1 MRLGISASFPHS
13 SPEEWARLHREAGL
27 GAVVF
32 PLSWKAETSEIDR
45 YRDAARGEDLLIA
58 EVGAWCNPMDPD
70 PEKRKQNRLHC
81 TRQLELAEYVGA
93 VCCVNISGADGELW
107 DGSYAGNYSEAYYE
121 ENVRFLQ
128 DMLDEVKPKRA
139 KYALEPMPHTI
150 PDSPADYARIVKDVD
165 RAALG
170 VHVDVVNL
178 LVSPRV
184 FYHNRALIEEMFTLL
199 GDRICS
205 CHLKD
210 AVLDHSLTVSIRE
223 TECGKGGVDLAYY
236 VESANR
242 VSPDIPMIIEHL
254 PDLESYRRGI
264 AYIRKLTG
272 ETGETRL
279 SPK

>member
-1 MRLGISASFPHS
+1 MRLGISASFPHK

-32 PLSWKAETSEIDR
+32 PLSWKAGVSDIDR
-45 YRDAARGEDLLIA
+45 YAEAARSEDLVIA

-70 PEKRKQNRLHC
+70 PEKRERNRIHC
-81 TRQLELAEYVGA
+81 TRQLELAEYIGA
-93 VCCVNISGADGELW
+93 TCCVNISGADGDVW
-107 DGSYAGNYSEAYYE
+107 DGSYPGNYSERFYE

-128 DMLDEVKPKRA
+128 DMLDTVKPVRA

-150 PDSPADYARIVKDVD
+150 PDSPEGCAQIVKDVN
-165 RAALG
+165 RPGLG
-170 VHVDVVNL
+170 VHVDIVNL

-184 FYHNRALIEEMFTLL
+184 FVHNRELIARMFDLL

-210 AVLDHSLTVSIRE
+210 AVLEHSLTVSIRE

-236 VESANR
+236 IERANGID
-242 VSPDIPMIIEHL
+242 PEITMIIEHL
-254 PDLESYRRGI
+254 PDLDAYRRGI
-264 AYIRKLTG
+264 AAIRKLA
-272 ETGETRL
+272 
-279 SPK
+279 K